1 MIDYLYCVFAI
12 LCFIAGFILGQR
24 NKEGKELIE
33 AKKIIEVPQKVI
45 ETIETHKQERK
56 DKKDQQNEIN
66 LMQQVVQNI
75 EAYDGTSNNQKEIKR

>member
-24 NKEGKELIE
+24 NKEGKELIDT
-33 AKKIIEVPQKVI
+33 KKIVEAPQKI
-45 ETIETHKQERK
+45 TEAIETHKKERK
-56 DKKDQQNEIN
+56 IKKEQDKEIEFI
-66 LMQQVVQNI
+66 QTVTQNI